1 MKFNCLGENWS
12 ISELFWPYRDVS
24 PHFRILRLS
33 RIRWNVRWR
42 TWWMPQKN
50 KMWTAMFACWPCK
63 FWAVP
68 KFKVP
73 ESKYQG
79 KGVESIPQLYV
90 ELISNFSGQLYFYI
104 LFQIL
109 LVSEIQVFEL
119 KLEKKLNIDQ
129 P

>member
-1 MKFNCLGENWS
+1 MAVFSSNQLVTQ
-12 ISELFWPYRDVS
+12 RVD
-24 PHFRILRLS
+24 
-33 RIRWNVRWR
+33 
-42 TWWMPQKN
+42 
-50 KMWTAMFACWPCK
+50 K

-73 ESKYQG
+73 ESKHQG
-79 KGVESIPQLYV
+79 KGVESIPRLYV